1 MLTIEEM
8 NKFIIEL
15 KTESQKK
22 SDIIN
27 VLLQRVE
34 ILEKKVNAL
43 IDEKNI

>member
-8 NKFIIEL
+8 NKLIIEL
-15 KTESQKK
+15 KTESQRRL
-22 SDIIN
+22 DIIN

-34 ILEKKVNAL
+34 KLEKKVNAL

>member
-8 NKFIIEL
+8 NKLIIEL
-15 KTESQKK
+15 KTESQRN

-27 VLLQRVE
+27 VLEKRVE
-34 ILEKKVNAL
+34 TVEKKVNAL